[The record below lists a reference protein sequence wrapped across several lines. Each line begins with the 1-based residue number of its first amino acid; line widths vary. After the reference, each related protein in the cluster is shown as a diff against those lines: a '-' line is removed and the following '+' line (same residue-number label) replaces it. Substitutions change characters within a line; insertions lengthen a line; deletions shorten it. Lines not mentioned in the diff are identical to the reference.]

1 MSTIFKN
8 FDTYIKDF
16 ETEDFAADYWYDEGV
31 FIAENMLQQFG
42 NNDWEEL
49 IQVLPE
55 RTIGWKRRLAYCLD
69 DSENLKQLETLLL
82 LTDTDDNELFEI
94 AVDSLRSFKDSQ
106 AVLENSNDIIKKIE
120 ALMPEAGIVI
130 RKVFLGFLSDGMK

>member
-1 MSTIFKN
+1 MSTMFEE
-8 FDTYIKDF
+8 FDRYIKEF
-16 ETEDFAADYWYDEGV
+16 ETEDFAVDYWYDEGV
-31 FIAENMLQQFG
+31 FIAENMLQKFG
-42 NNDWEEL
+42 NNDWESL

-106 AVLENSNDIIKKIE
+106 AVLENSNGIINKIE
-120 ALMPEAGIVI
+120 ALMPKAGIAA
-130 RKVFLGFLSDGMK
+130 RKVFLDFLSDGMK